1 MDNPRVRAHTNE
13 RVVGVKNDDLFAQTG
28 FKGAVLSC
36 GAWGHAP
43 QNSRI
48 MSLLSSKRSGGR
60 MWRKRGA
67 LRSAWCLWCLCYLGW
82 MGGMDARV
90 ANAEGPTSRP
100 AVAEKKMQPQGNVF
114 VGLQRLHALM
124 ASQKPIG
131 APAWMAGEAHYT
143 GEIVEQTMNLSV
155 VRHVLVE
162 PSKPAWVPLGGQGG
176 VVWDV
181 RVGDRIGLPVRWTD
195 GRVGLWLP
203 KGKHILRY
211 RLQLPVPKSR
221 GEHTLALSLP
231 PSPQAQLHLRFQ
243 GPDWS
248 VHTEPASQVIMT
260 YPKGQTHATLR
271 LPTSGHLL
279 LHWKGKRIERDEQT
293 RFRAALQQWVTLQE
307 RMMSVRAKLQLEV
320 VTGALR
326 QVRCKVP
333 ADLEI
338 LHIDG
343 KGVTEWFQERR
354 EGDQQIVL
362 VQFGYAVREKQ
373 EMTLQMERTR
383 LQAGRPVKLPTLQV
397 LGAEEVNGDI
407 GVQARADTEVS
418 HDSAQG
424 AVPVDVRSLPP
435 TIRQGSDLPILL
447 AYRFEQA
454 DWDIQ
459 VRVVKH
465 PPLKVISIV
474 VNQARFETVYTRTG
488 REVTKATWW
497 VTNNR
502 RQFMPI
508 FLDEKADLLG
518 AFVAGNAVQVAEQAK
533 HPTKERLFLLPLVR
547 SKSSRAGKVF
557 PVEILYTVKR
567 APLRAWG
574 TLRTALPRTPLE
586 VLSFQWNVYLARTH
600 RMIWQDG
607 DVLPTHRRRLLRY
620 LDWRI
625 FQDLKSGTPVLWA
638 GGARKNPFGRYSS
651 MGLKERFAA
660 PAASPLMNDVL
671 TTVPKTEY
679 RSRFAQ
685 VQWQVRTEI
694 PLVGNLISLRGHMLR
709 DRAPHLE
716 VLYLQEIFLSFWFW
730 VVWLAVTALVW
741 LFLRGSFAQG
751 GVRWDWLLFSIVGL
765 FALFVAGFFLPM
777 TYLAGIRGFLLGVW
791 IAFLYR
797 LATNPTPIF
806 PLWASLGRGSMI
818 FLTFVFLLEGS
829 IYSQI
834 LCCFLAAAFL
844 PALFGRNPQK
854 TENPPSSPP
863 SRDASPEKRP
873 PSKPITT
880 PHTPTNPIPSN
891 TSTSTT
897 PFASP
902 SPATSATISPNPK
915 IPDTSTP
922 TSSTSKAPDTLASAP
937 SSASQKQATPVLS
950 PPSPSATSPK
960 AQPSGKNKQGAK
972 K

>member
-1 MDNPRVRAHTNE
+1 
-13 RVVGVKNDDLFAQTG
+13 
-28 FKGAVLSC
+28 
-36 GAWGHAP
+36 
-43 QNSRI
+43 
-48 MSLLSSKRSGGR
+48 
-60 MWRKRGA
+60 MWWKRGA
-67 LRSAWCLWCLCYLGW
+67 LQSAWCLWCLCCLGW
-82 MGGMDARV
+82 MGWVDGRV
-90 ANAEGPTSRP
+90 ANAQGPTSRP
-100 AVAEKKMQPQGNVF
+100 AVAEKKMQPQGSVF
-114 VGLQRLHALM
+114 VGLQRLHTLM
-124 ASQKPIG
+124 ASQKPSG

-155 VRHVLVE
+155 VRHILVE

-203 KGKHILRY
+203 KGKHLLRY
-211 RLQLPVPKSR
+211 RLQLPIPKSR

-271 LPTSGHLL
+271 LPTGGHLL

-293 RFRAALQQWVTLQE
+293 RFRASLQQWVTLQE

-354 EGDQQIVL
+354 EGDQQIIL

-424 AVPVDVRSLPP
+424 AIPVDVRSLPP

-533 HPTKERLFLLPLVR
+533 SPTRAAKQAKHPTKERLFLLPLVR
-547 SKSSRAGKVF
+547 SKSSRSGKVF
-557 PVEILYTVKR
+557 PVEVLYTVKR

-607 DVLPTHRRRLLRY
+607 DVLPKHRRRLLRY

-625 FQDLKSGTPVLWA
+625 MEDLKSGTPVLWA
-638 GGARKNPFGRYSS
+638 GGTRKNPFGRYSS

-660 PAASPLMNDVL
+660 PAASPLMSDVL

-694 PLVGNLISLRGHMLR
+694 PLVGNLISLQGHMLR

-716 VLYLQEIFLSFWFW
+716 ILYLQEIFLSFWFW
-730 VVWLAVTALVW
+730 VVWLTVTALVW
-741 LFLRGSFAQG
+741 LFLRGSFAQN
-751 GVRWDWLLFSIVGL
+751 GVRWDWLLFSVVGL
-765 FALFVAGFFLPM
+765 LALFVAGFFLPM
-777 TYLAGIRGFLLGVW
+777 TYLAALRGFLLGVW
-791 IAFLYR
+791 LAFLYR
-797 LATNPTPIF
+797 SATNQNPIF
-806 PLWASLGRGSMI
+806 PLWASLGRNSMI

-854 TENPPSSPP
+854 AEPPPSSSP
-863 SRDASPEKRP
+863 SRGNSPEKR
-873 PSKPITT
+873 
-880 PHTPTNPIPSN
+880 
-891 TSTSTT
+891 
-897 PFASP
+897 SP
-902 SPATSATISPNPK
+902 SPPTTTPNTSATSLPSDTSTPATSSPAPK
-915 IPDTSTP
+915 LPDTSTLASLTPKLPDTSTLASLTPKLPDTSTP
-922 TSSTSKAPDTLASAP
+922 ASPTPKLPDTSTPASPTPKLPDTSTLASPTPKATAP
-937 SSASQKQATPVLS
+937 STPTPAPTAQKQATSAPY
-950 PPSPSATSPK
+950 PSPSAASPK